1 MNNKVNYTLIGAI
14 VLLGLGLM
22 LGFTYWLL
30 KPSDASETKKY
41 IIHFNESILGLNIDA
56 PVKYRGITVGKV
68 THMQINPKNT
78 EQVEVLITVLQT
90 TPIRTTTRARLT
102 AQGITG
108 LSYINLSMGDKDSG
122 FLVTK
127 EDEEYPIIQTEPSFF
142 DNFERSLDNVSDQF
156 SRTLRQT
163 ERLLG
168 DANQEDL
175 SLLLKSTASVMQKMD
190 KTLNEETIA
199 HLQSTIA
206 NLDRA
211 SAKFDAMLP
220 KVEAFVAKSSEW
232 EDKISLSFA
241 TIMQSYLGI
250 RSSMDEIKRAVSSGE
265 FNVKAIAEEVIP
277 TLNDTLSEM
286 QKLMLNMDVLM
297 LQYQRSPSDIL
308 YKSQEVQKGP
318 GE

>member
-14 VLLGLGLM
+14 VLFGLALM

-41 IIHFNESILGLNIDA
+41 LIHFNESILGLNMDA

-68 THMQINPKNT
+68 TKMQINPKNS
-78 EQVEVLITVLQT
+78 EQVEVLITILKT

-108 LSYINLSMGDKDSG
+108 LSYINLSMGERDSG
-122 FLVTK
+122 FLEAK
-127 EDEEYPIIQTEPSFF
+127 EGEEYAIIQTEPSFF

-156 SRTLRQT
+156 SRTLKQT
-163 ERLLG
+163 QRLLS
-168 DANQEDL
+168 DKNQEDL
-175 SLLLKSTASVMQKMD
+175 SLLLQSTATLMQKID
-190 KTLNEETIA
+190 RTLDEQTITNLQKTI
-199 HLQSTIA
+199 Q
-206 NLDRA
+206 NLERA
-211 SAKFDAMLP
+211 SAKFDALLP
-220 KVEAFVAKSSEW
+220 KVEAFVDKSSAW
-232 EDKISLSFA
+232 EDKTSFA
-241 TIMQSYLGI
+241 FDAIMQSYLGI
-250 RSSMDEIKRAVSSGE
+250 QSSMDEIKRAVSSGE

-277 TLNDTLSEM
+277 TLNDTMGVM
-286 QKLMLNMDVLM
+286 QKLLLNMDVLM
-297 LQYQRSPSDIL
+297 LQYQRSPSDVL

>member
-14 VLLGLGLM
+14 VLFGLALM

-41 IIHFNESILGLNIDA
+41 LIHFNESILGLNIDA

-68 THMQINPKNT
+68 TNMQINPKNT
-78 EQVEVLITVLQT
+78 EQVEVLITILKT

-108 LSYINLSMGDKDSG
+108 LSYINLSMGERDSG
-122 FLVTK
+122 FLEAK
-127 EDEEYPIIQTEPSFF
+127 EGEEYPIIQTEPSFF
-142 DNFERSLDNVSDQF
+142 DNIERSLDNVSDQF

-163 ERLLG
+163 ERLLS
-168 DANQEDL
+168 DKNQEDL
-175 SLLLKSTASVMQKMD
+175 SLLLQSTASLMQKID
-190 KTLNEETIA
+190 RTLDEQTITNLQKTI
-199 HLQSTIA
+199 Q
-206 NLDRA
+206 NLERA

-220 KVEAFVAKSSEW
+220 KVEAFVDKSSAW
-232 EDKISLSFA
+232 EDKISFSFD

-265 FNVKAIAEEVIP
+265 FNVKAISQEVIP

-286 QKLMLNMDVLM
+286 QKLMLNMDALM
-297 LQYQRSPSDIL
+297 LQYQRSPSDVL